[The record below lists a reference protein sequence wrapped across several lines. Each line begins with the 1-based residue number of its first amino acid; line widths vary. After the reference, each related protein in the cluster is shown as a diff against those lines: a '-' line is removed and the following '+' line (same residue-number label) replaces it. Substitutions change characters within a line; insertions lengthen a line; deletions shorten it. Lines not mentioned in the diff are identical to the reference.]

1 MLVKSGR
8 LTNVCSVSSRNHVYI
23 VEVRA
28 RSMAFFEP
36 FDQDNR
42 DHFFPENVQNYET
55 NVCKS
60 NTGLKPSHSTQ
71 NYINDITIHL
81 PIFSLT
87 DFCSAPQHFSTEN
100 M

>member
-1 MLVKSGR
+1 MGHGGGGGTYPTMLVKSGR
-8 LTNVCSVSSRNHVYI
+8 LTNMCSVSSRNHVYI

-55 NVCKS
+55 NMCVKVI
-60 NTGLKPSHSTQ
+60 L
-71 NYINDITIHL
+71 
-81 PIFSLT
+81 
-87 DFCSAPQHFSTEN
+87 A
-100 M
+100 